1 MESNTHYTYIQERE
15 KKLVFF
21 LESCADSKEKQNNRE
36 RERSNATVKKT
47 HFKASKQ
54 KQKV

>member
-15 KKLVFF
+15 KTRFF

-36 RERSNATVKKT
+36 RARSNATVKHK
-47 HFKASKQ
+47 HSKASKQ